1 MQDRTQIRSLP
12 PEDRVL
18 SFDEVNI
25 GYSEEEAKKEASR
38 CLQCKIPLCEK
49 GCPVGVPIRDFI
61 SHVKEGDT
69 KAALARIKEKNLL
82 PAICG
87 RGCPQEQ
94 QCERECIL
102 ARKARPIAI
111 GNLERYCAD
120 NASVSQAPPPKNGKR
135 VAVIGSGPA
144 GLACAAEL
152 ARNGFAVTI
161 FEALHKP
168 GGVLA
173 YGIPEFRLPK
183 SIVQKE
189 VDFLKDIGVRFEYNS
204 LVGSLHT
211 IDELKEKF
219 DAVFIGTGAGLPVF
233 LDIPGEDSIGV
244 YSANEFLT
252 RVNLMKAYRFPEYQ
266 TPVRIG
272 KHTIVIGGGNV
283 ALDAARCARRLGS
296 QVTIMYRRTEEEM
309 PARHEELQHAKEEGI
324 IFNYL
329 SAPKEIIGRPCV
341 AGLRYIRMEL
351 GEPDASGRKRP
362 VEVPGSESVMEC
374 DTVIV
379 AIGQKPNPILQR
391 TTAGLT
397 VGRHGEIQA
406 DEKRMTS
413 IDSVYAGGDIIS
425 GSATVIKAMADGKRA
440 AEEMIRKFM

>member
-1 MQDRTQIRSLP
+1 
-12 PEDRVL
+12 
-18 SFDEVNI
+18 
-25 GYSEEEAKKEASR
+25 
-38 CLQCKIPLCEK
+38 
-49 GCPVGVPIRDFI
+49 
-61 SHVKEGDT
+61 
-69 KAALARIKEKNLL
+69 
-82 PAICG
+82 
-87 RGCPQEQ
+87 
-94 QCERECIL
+94 
-102 ARKARPIAI
+102 
-111 GNLERYCAD
+111 
-120 NASVSQAPPPKNGKR
+120 
-135 VAVIGSGPA
+135 
-144 GLACAAEL
+144 
-152 ARNGFAVTI
+152 
-161 FEALHKP
+161 
-168 GGVLA
+168 
-173 YGIPEFRLPK
+173 
-183 SIVQKE
+183 VQKE